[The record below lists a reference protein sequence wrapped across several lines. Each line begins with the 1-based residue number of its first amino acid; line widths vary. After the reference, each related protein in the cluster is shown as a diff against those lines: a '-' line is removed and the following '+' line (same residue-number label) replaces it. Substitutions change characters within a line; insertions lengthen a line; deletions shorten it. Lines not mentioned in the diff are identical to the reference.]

1 MKKSVNIFLGWG
13 LVGAVV
19 LATIFGLPKL
29 AGATSALK
37 DADRWQARATR
48 LQRVDTEYASTSN
61 LAKTLAERHLSPMA
75 GNVYWQDA
83 QRTRDLVRKTNLV
96 APARDTSRQM
106 NCLAEAIYYEA
117 RSESIDGQKAV
128 GEVILNRVKHKAFPN
143 TICEV
148 VYQGAERTTGCQFS
162 FTCDGST
169 AKLPRGRHW
178 QEAQKIAA
186 HMMLGASAPLTNRAT
201 HYHTVSVNPKWSS
214 TLRELRQYD
223 THIFYRF
230 MPRRKMLPPISVAP

>member
-1 MKKSVNIFLGWG
+1 MLTT
-13 LVGAVV
+13 L
-19 LATIFGLPKL
+19 FGLPKL
-29 AGATSALK
+29 AGAASALK
-37 DADRWQARATR
+37 DADRWQARATQ
-48 LQRVDTEYASTSN
+48 LQKTGTEYASTSN
-61 LAKTLAERHLSPMA
+61 HANQSAKQLAERALSPLA

-83 QRTRDLVRKTNLV
+83 QLTKDLVTKTNFI
-96 APARDTSRQM
+96 PAAKNTDRQM

-117 RSESIDGQKAV
+117 RSESVDGQKAV

-169 AKLPRGRHW
+169 AKLPYGKHW
-178 QEAQKIAA
+178 QEAKRIAA
-186 HMMLGASAPLTNRAT
+186 HMMIGASAPLTNRAT
-201 HYHTVSVNPKWSS
+201 HYHTVNVNPKWAS
-214 TLRELRQYD
+214 TLRQLRQYD
-223 THIFYRF
+223 THVFYRF